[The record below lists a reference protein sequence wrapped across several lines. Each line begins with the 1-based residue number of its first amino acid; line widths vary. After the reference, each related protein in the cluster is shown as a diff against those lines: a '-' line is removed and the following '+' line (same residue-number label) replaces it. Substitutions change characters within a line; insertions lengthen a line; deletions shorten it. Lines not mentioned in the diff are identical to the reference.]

1 MSLQDNIETISFPVL
16 GMTCASC
23 AVSVESMI
31 GAQNGVKQAE
41 VNYATQK
48 VKVTYDA
55 GVIQPEGMQ
64 KVVQSIG
71 YDLILDAEKGSEKQE
86 QIKADNYKSL
96 KKRIIAA
103 GILTIPV
110 VIIG

>member
-1 MSLQDNIETISFPVL
+1 MIMALQENIETISFQVL

-31 GAQNGVKQAE
+31 GAQDGVKQAE

-55 GVIQPEGMQ
+55 DVIQPEGMQ
-64 KVVQSIG
+64 KAVQSVG
-71 YDLILDAEKGSEKQE
+71 YDLILDTEKGNEKQE
-86 QIKADNYKSL
+86 QVQADNYKAL

-103 GILTIPV
+103 GI
-110 VIIG
+110 